1 MFTTING
8 DGGDVYTGIYTR
20 GGRDMLLFVPMFMDE
35 LKNVSK
41 VTIFT
46 ADDARIEYERGS
58 DEGKRRSV

>member
-20 GGRDMLLFVPMFMDE
+20 VGRDMVLFVPMFADE

-41 VTIFT
+41 VTMFT
-46 ADDARIEYERGS
+46 ADDARIEFERGS
-58 DEGKRRSV
+58 DANELR

>member
-20 GGRDMLLFVPMFMDE
+20 GGRDMVLFVPMFADE

-41 VTIFT
+41 VTMFT
-46 ADDARIEYERGS
+46 ADDARIVFERGNDAS
-58 DEGKRRSV
+58 K

>member
-8 DGGDVYTGIYTR
+8 DGGDVYTGICTR
-20 GGRDMLLFVPMFMDE
+20 GGRDMLLFVPMLLEE

-46 ADDARIEYERGS
+46 ADDARIEFERGS
-58 DEGKRRSV
+58 DEG